1 MITASMHTEN
11 AGESL
16 SALRFGARASLVQNM
31 ARQNVA
37 ENVPGF
43 SQVRCYRI
51 AATGYGVF
59 RVVEPPNQMPG
70 FIYVSGQDIM
80 GLCFELF
87 LNGWLPGW
95 FHDIPKYGHPVP

>member
-37 ENVPGF
+37 ENVPGVQPGEMLSDSGNLVTVF
-43 SQVRCYRI
+43 SGWTPQSD
-51 AATGYGVF
+51 A
-59 RVVEPPNQMPG
+59 RV
-70 FIYVSGQDIM
+70 Y
-80 GLCFELF
+80 LCKWSWPL
-87 LNGWLPGW
+87 
-95 FHDIPKYGHPVP
+95 

>member
-37 ENVPGF
+37 ENVPGV
-43 SQVRCYRI
+43 Q
-51 AATGYGVF
+51 
-59 RVVEPPNQMPG
+59 PG
-70 FIYVSGQDIM
+70 EM
-80 GLCFELF
+80 R
-87 LNGWLPGW
+87 
-95 FHDIPKYGHPVP
+95 

>member
-37 ENVPGF
+37 ENVPGVQPGEMLSDSGNLVTVF
-43 SQVRCYRI
+43 S
-51 AATGYGVF
+51 G
-59 RVVEPPNQMPG
+59 
-70 FIYVSGQDIM
+70 
-80 GLCFELF
+80 
-87 LNGWLPGW
+87 
-95 FHDIPKYGHPVP
+95 